1 MLAVDTN
8 FIVRYVTRDDPRQAA
23 RARRIVDE
31 NDTFVTTTVL
41 LETEWVLRRGYG
53 YSRAAIL
60 GALRSFS
67 GLPRV
72 SLEAPARAFEA
83 LEGLE
88 NGMDFADALHLA
100 GAGECEA
107 FVSFDR
113 SLVRTAARVSK
124 LRLRVP

>member
-1 MLAVDTN
+1 MHPQEVLRWFLNTVCILFN
-8 FIVRYVTRDDPRQAA
+8 RRSIDP
-23 RARRIVDE
+23 
-31 NDTFVTTTVL
+31 
-41 LETEWVLRRGYG
+41 EWVLRRGYG

-67 GLPRV
+67 RLPRV
-72 SLEAPARAFEA
+72 SLEEPARAFEA
-83 LEGLE
+83 LERLK

-113 SLVRTAARVSK
+113 SLVRTAASVSK

>member
-72 SLEAPARAFEA
+72 SLQEPARAFEA
-83 LEGLE
+83 LERLK

-113 SLVRTAARVSK
+113 SLVRTAASVSK